1 MKIFNKLRDYL
12 YSEDDTYNILK
23 LYFFLP
29 FIFIIFVHF
38 SMLPE
43 SQNRGN
49 IVVQYISAGITL
61 IGGFIFIYACF
72 YHRKKL
78 NFEDIFKWN

>member
-1 MKIFNKLRDYL
+1 MTIFKKLRDYL

-29 FIFIIFVHF
+29 FLLIIFVHTW
-38 SMLPE
+38 MLPE

-49 IVVQYISAGITL
+49 IVVPYITAGIML
-61 IGGFIFIYACF
+61 VAIFIFVYACF
-72 YHRKKL
+72 YHRKRL
-78 NFEDIFKWN
+78 NFEDVFRWN